1 MLEPIYVLVAELVK
15 ELSKRATGKLLTDAQ
30 VQTLTKSIVG
40 KYFSDWLP
48 IPQREAEAEERISAA
63 RLHITEA
70 TKIISGLQD
79 DLEKQAN
86 QLDLLAKEIDK
97 KKQIAERYE
106 ILAQTNQDA
115 LTAFKTEME
124 ETVRKELS
132 AQAEKGKRLR
142 MAVSVISGAI
152 TLVIGAALGA
162 WFQIYLEPIV
172 KPLNQPAT
180 SQPAQSQP
188 SPQ

>member
-1 MLEPIYVLVAELVK
+1 MLEPIYGLIAELVR
-15 ELSKRATGKLLTDAQ
+15 ELSKRATGKLLTEAQ

-40 KYFSDWLP
+40 KYFSEWLLT
-48 IPQREAEAEERISAA
+48 PQREAEAEERISAA
-63 RLHITEA
+63 RIHITEA
-70 TKIISGLQD
+70 TKIISRLQD

-86 QLDLLAKEIDK
+86 QLDLLAKEIDEK
-97 KKQIAERYE
+97 KKIAERYA

-115 LTAFKTEME
+115 LTAFKAEME

-132 AQAEKGKRLR
+132 AQAEQGKGLR
-142 MAVSVISGAI
+142 KTVSVISGAI

-172 KPLNQPAT
+172 KPLNQPT
-180 SQPAQSQP
+180 SSQPAQSQP
-188 SPQ
+188 SP